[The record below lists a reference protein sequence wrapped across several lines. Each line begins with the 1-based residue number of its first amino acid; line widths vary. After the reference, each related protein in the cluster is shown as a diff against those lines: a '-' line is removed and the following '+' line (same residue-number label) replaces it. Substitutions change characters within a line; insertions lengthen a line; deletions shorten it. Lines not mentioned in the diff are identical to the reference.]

1 MIARLATFAD
11 VNVDMADEVVAWIR
25 ENAPGVD
32 EVPGMRAGVTLLD
45 RDARRLLGITFFESR
60 EALEAVAQMFEE
72 LPQRMPD
79 HIRAAV
85 AGKRTSVEILDV
97 VQSQGF

>member
-1 MIARLATFAD
+1 MIARVATFED
-11 VNVDMADEVVAWIR
+11 VDVDMADEVVAWIQ

-32 EVPGMRAGVTLLD
+32 QVPGMRAGITLLD
-45 RDARRLLGITFFESR
+45 RDARRVRAITFFESR
-60 EALEAVAQMFEE
+60 DALDAVAQMFEE